1 MKSKKSKKEKK
12 RLFLISFMICLLLGI
27 LVSSVYK
34 DWVQILENKSKEV
47 ALNKEYEE
55 LLEKENELNS
65 EITKLQDDAYLAR
78 YAKEKFMFSAS
89 GDTIIRMNEED

>member
-12 RLFLISFMICLLLGI
+12 RLFLISTMIFLLLGI

-34 DWVQILENKSKEV
+34 DWIQILDNKSKEV

-78 YAKEKFMFSAS
+78 YAKEKFMFSAN